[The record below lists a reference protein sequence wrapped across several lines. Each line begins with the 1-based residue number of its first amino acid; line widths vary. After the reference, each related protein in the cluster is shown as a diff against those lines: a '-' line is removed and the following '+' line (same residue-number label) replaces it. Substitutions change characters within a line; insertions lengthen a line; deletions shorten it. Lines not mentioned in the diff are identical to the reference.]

1 MTNIKKLLN
10 SALIVTV
17 LVGALSLTACGGVSE
32 EEMAQL
38 EALRAEVSALETEI
52 NQLKSEKTKLEREI
66 AEQNAKLEQ
75 CARDKAETEK
85 NLSAMGK

>member
-1 MTNIKKLLN
+1 MTYFKKLFN
-10 SALIVTV
+10 SALIVV
-17 LVGALSLTACGGVSE
+17 LLVGAFGNSACGGVSD

-38 EALRAEVSALETEI
+38 EALRSEVGALESEI

-75 CARDKAETEK
+75 CARDKAETQK
-85 NLSAMGK
+85 NLKK